1 MYSIAFPNMFSSAK
15 TNLIKDHEATVSNLK
30 LMLLSNQNEMFG
42 DPLFGTILRQ
52 LIYEQNNTVLRDI
65 VIDEIYTSIIA
76 FIPQIKLERKDITID
91 IDKYKITATIKS
103 INSIDNQPDMFSIL
117 LMSGDE
123 S

>member
-15 TNLIKDHEATVSNLK
+15 TNLIEDHEATKSNLK
-30 LMLLSNQNEMFG
+30 LILLSNQNEMFG
-42 DPLFGTILRQ
+42 DPLFGTILRK

-65 VIDEIYTSIIA
+65 VIDEIYTSILT
-76 FIPQIKLERKDITID
+76 FIPQIKIERKDITID
-91 IDKYKITATIKS
+91 IDKYKMTAVIKG
-103 INSIDNQPDMFSIL
+103 INLIDNQPDMFSIL

>member
-1 MYSIAFPNMFSSAK
+1 
-15 TNLIKDHEATVSNLK
+15 
-30 LMLLSNQNEMFG
+30 MLLSNQNEMFG

-91 IDKYKITATIKS
+91 IDKYKITATIKG